1 MNSRHIPCVMAIHC
15 LLASAGAAAQSNV
28 SISGMIDIGI
38 YRDTSSKTNV
48 GSIQRSNIAFSGSE
62 DLGGGLKATFKLSH
76 RFDPDTGLPEGS
88 PNKPFWHGESTVG
101 LKGAFGALRLGR
113 ALDAI
118 YANDWNYD
126 PWWNFNRVASPAWD
140 LWHYNYPSDPRANN
154 GSPDYGR
161 LNNGIFYDSPNLGG
175 LALHLSTS
183 PEKRPGDRR
192 RPAAGS
198 LTFEQG
204 PVAAM
209 LGYGKNSGGQV
220 DKFGALRWTLSDL
233 ALMGAYNVSD
243 DGASRAKTATLGA
256 QYTLGA
262 FTLNAGWGQVD
273 VDDVKAERVT
283 AGGVVYALSKRTS
296 VYADVA
302 SKRFPGDTKTVYG
315 AGIAHS
321 F

>member
-1 MNSRHIPCVMAIHC
+1 MNSRHISCVIAIHC
-15 LLASAGAAAQSNV
+15 VLASAGAAAQSNV
-28 SISGMIDIGI
+28 NISGMIDIGV
-38 YRDTSSKTNV
+38 YRDTASKWNV
-48 GSIQRSNIAFSGSE
+48 GSIQRSNIAFSGNE

-76 RFDPDTGLPEGS
+76 RFDPDVGQAEGA

-126 PWWNFNRVASPAWD
+126 PWWNFDRVASPAWD
-140 LWHYNYPSDPRANN
+140 LWHYNYPSDPKANN
-154 GSPDYGR
+154 GSPEYGR
-161 LNNGIFYDSPNLGG
+161 LNNGIFYDSPSFGG
-175 LALHLSTS
+175 AALHLSTS
-183 PEKRPGDRR
+183 PEKRPGDKR

-209 LGYGKNSGGQV
+209 AGYGKNSGGQE
-220 DKFGALRWTLSDL
+220 DKFFAVRGTIAEL
-233 ALMGAYNVSD
+233 ALMGAYNISE
-243 DGASRAKTATLGA
+243 DGPSEAKTATLGA
-256 QYTLGA
+256 QYTIGT
-262 FTLNAGWGQVD
+262 FTLNAGWGQVK
-273 VDDVKAERVT
+273 VDGVKAERVV
-283 AGGVVYALSKRTS
+283 AGGVVYALSKRTN

-302 SKRFPGDTKTVYG
+302 SKRFPNDSNTVYG
-315 AGIAHS
+315 VGMAHS